1 MLASF
6 FLYSG
11 NDVQL
16 TQLFRIFCCV
26 KFQSFVGE
34 DNFHWGGSCYVVG
47 LNEKA
52 LKEANVMTE
61 GHCIIRFGSRGC
73 CKPPASSR
81 YRSFEGPGGEALGGL
96 KIPTFYVTR
105 KQAKTQHFLIVL
117 HYKNTFSELCSNF
130 FFEKISCKRIRTF
143 PFFRNCQNFS
153 RQTEFYDICRA
164 YIQEADEPGRK
175 SGGNT
180 FIHSWK
186 ERSNTAIHSWKERES
201 TVIHSWK
208 ERE

>member
-11 NDVQL
+11 NDVRL

-26 KFQSFVGE
+26 KFQSFLGE

-52 LKEANVMTE
+52 LKEADAMTE
-61 GHCIIRFGSRGC
+61 GHCIIRFGSKGC

-81 YRSFEGPGGEALGGL
+81 YSSFEGPGGEALGGL
-96 KIPTFYVTR
+96 KIPTFYEPENRLKLSISSLYYIT
-105 KQAKTQHFLIVL
+105 KIHFQDSAAIL
-117 HYKNTFSELCSNF
+117 
-130 FFEKISCKRIRTF
+130 FFEKNSCKRIRTF

-153 RQTEFYDICRA
+153 RQTEFYDICRT
-164 YIQEADEPGRK
+164 YIQKADEPGRK

-186 ERSNTAIHSWKERES
+186 ERSNTVIHSWKERES